1 MHAAGERRENFL
13 MNLQNQR
20 KSTRSHQADAYNIQT
35 LETEAE
41 LRVVVLTT

>member
-13 MNLQNQR
+13 MSLQNQR
-20 KSTRSHQADAYNIQT
+20 KSTRSYQTDAYNIQT

-41 LRVVVLTT
+41 LRVVVLST